1 MDNLRQIIG
10 WTMAI
15 GLTAFALIRFSLPTE
30 YSRWATAYRIVK
42 YGMVSGEYRYQ
53 LEQKFG
59 IFGWVVMTETVGTD
73 IWAVL
78 SYNSKEDAKA
88 KLKELKRK
96 RK

>member
-15 GLTAFALIRFSLPTE
+15 GIAAFALIRFSLPTE
-30 YSRWATAYRIVK
+30 YSRWATAHRIVK
-42 YGMVSGEYRYQ
+42 YSMSNGGYRYQ

-59 IFGWVVMTETVGTD
+59 VFGWVVMTETVGLD

-78 SYNSKEDAKA
+78 SYNSKEEAKA
-88 KLKELKRK
+88 KLKELKKK